1 MEIKENKWKEGNIY
15 SKDKE
20 TFYRLKENILEKITD
35 EIDLIDKIEID
46 LNKDKPKEWINMFN
60 IQLIHI

>member
-1 MEIKENKWKEGNIY
+1 MEIKENTWKEGNIY

-60 IQLIHI
+60 IQLIHT